1 MYILSSSGG
10 VKKKH
15 LTVLLNFKN
24 HLAPYYQQDKQNSD
38 AMILTNEFFHFVCVC
53 VS

>member
-10 VKKKH
+10 VKKK
-15 LTVLLNFKN
+15 TSDLLNFKN

-38 AMILTNEFFHFVCVC
+38 AMILTNEFFHFVCV
-53 VS
+53 S